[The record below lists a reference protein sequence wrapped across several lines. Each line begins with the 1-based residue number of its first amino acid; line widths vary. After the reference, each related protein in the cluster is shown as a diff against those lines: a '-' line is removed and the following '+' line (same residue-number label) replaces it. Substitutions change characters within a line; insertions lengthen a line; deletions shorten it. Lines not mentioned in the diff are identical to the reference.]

1 MLREK
6 IDEDLRSA
14 MKSRDAVSVS
24 TLRMLK
30 SAAGYVEIEKGGT
43 LTDDDILQVVS
54 RECKRRRESIEQ
66 FGRGGRADLVE
77 KETAELQILLRYL
90 PEQLDEAELT
100 GIAQEVISELNAA
113 SKSDKGRVMGVVMQ
127 RVRGK
132 ADGKTVNRIVDQLLE
147 GSSG

>member
-6 IDEDLRSA
+6 IDEELKSA

-30 SAAGYVEIEKGGT
+30 SAMGYLEIEKGGT

-66 FGRGGRADLVE
+66 FGQGGRADLVE

-113 SKSDKGRVMGVVMQ
+113 SKSDKGRVMGALMQ

-132 ADGKTVNRIVDQLLE
+132 ADGKAVNRIVDQLLE